1 MSAMTIT
8 LNGEPRQARPGSTV
22 AELLAGMEVA
32 AKHVAVEVNLQI
44 VPRSRHAEH
53 RLADGDRVEV
63 VTLVGGG

>member
-1 MSAMTIT
+1 MPMMITI
-8 LNGEPRQARPGSTV
+8 NGEQRQARPGSTI
-22 AELLAGMEVA
+22 AELLSAMEVR
-32 AKHVAVEVNLQI
+32 AKHVAVEVNQEM